1 MTPRETASVAVHP
14 SAATTVAFGGFRFDR
29 ANGILSRGGEEV
41 PLPPR
46 ALGVLSFL
54 LDRPG
59 RVVTKQ
65 ALLDGVWNGAY
76 VTETSLSEAV
86 SLLRQALGD
95 DAQRPL
101 YIQTVHRRG
110 YRFIAPLRP
119 EDAPGPREAPPHPAG
134 RGDAP
139 AAAEPAGD
147 RRFAGAAIAVAPG
160 TVLLPGTA
168 TPDLPVAGG
177 GRRDAASPAR
187 RPRRALLQGAAVAG
201 ALALLAG
208 AFLAG
213 RLTRPAAGP
222 APARQTRFAFAPPT
236 GRLLLSY
243 TPSLAVSP
251 DGQRIVYAAAAEDDG
266 DHWLFERPLAG
277 TTSRR
282 IQGTRGATAPFF
294 SPDGASLAFFAE
306 GELRRLPLGGGAPVS
321 LTEAREGGGSWGGDG
336 SIVFSSDKQ
345 GALLV
350 VPAAGGAPRRLTRP
364 DPARGEIAHWWPQV
378 LPGGEALVF
387 TAWHSTLHDARVEWL
402 SLRTGERRTLVV
414 GGAGGRHA
422 AGRLLW
428 ARPDGTVLAAP
439 FDVAAGRLT
448 GAPAPL
454 QPGVATHPF
463 WGFTQLA
470 TGGETLA
477 FLPAGPA
484 LGQRRLVRFDGA
496 AARDLP
502 APVRFYRN
510 LRVGPRGTLAATLLE
525 RDRSDVWLVDPIDG
539 ALSRLTFEAFNIE
552 PVWSPDGEWVAF
564 ASNRTGAFN
573 VHRRRADGSAPAELL
588 MPSGRHQHPASWSPD
603 GRELLFGEVGPE
615 TGFDIWVLE
624 LATRRTRPL
633 LRTPEHELYP
643 VFSPDGRWVAYSVEH
658 DGRWEVMVRSYPFPP
673 GGGGSWQVSVDGGT
687 EVTWR
692 PDGRALLYRWGPKV
706 WQVPVAPE
714 GRELNPAAPRRV
726 LERDDLALVAAAPG
740 GGLFAIV
747 EERAKEKGAAPR
759 EVQVVVGWESALPR
773 R

>member
-14 SAATTVAFGGFRFDR
+14 AAASTVAFGGFLFDR

-59 RVVTKQ
+59 RVVSKQ

-119 EDAPGPREAPPHPAG
+119 EEAPGPREAAPHPAG

-139 AAAEPAGD
+139 TPAAEPGGE
-147 RRFAGAAIAVAPG
+147 RRFATAVGTGARPAAESPAHPRRRALVRGAALAG
-160 TVLLPGTA
+160 TLAL
-168 TPDLPVAGG
+168 VAGG
-177 GRRDAASPAR
+177 
-187 RPRRALLQGAAVAG
+187 
-201 ALALLAG
+201 
-208 AFLAG
+208 FLAG
-213 RLTRPAAGP
+213 RLTRPGEGAAP
-222 APARQTRFAFAPPT
+222 APQTRFAFAPP
-236 GRLLLSY
+236 GGNELLSY

-251 DGQRIVYAAAAEDDG
+251 DGRRIVYAAAGQADG
-266 DHWLFERPLAG
+266 DHWLFERPLGA

-282 IQGTRGATAPFF
+282 IPGSRGAMAPFF
-294 SPDGASLAFFAE
+294 SPDGTALAFFAE
-306 GELRRLPLGGGAPVS
+306 GELRTLPLGGGTPVS
-321 LTEAREGGGSWGGDG
+321 LAEAREGGGSWGGDG
-336 SIVFSSDKQ
+336 TIVFSSDKQ
-345 GALLV
+345 DSLFV

-364 DPARGEIAHWWPQV
+364 DPARGEIAHWWPQR
-378 LPGGEALVF
+378 LPGAEAVVF

-402 SLRTGERRTLVV
+402 SLRTGERRTLVS
-414 GGAGGRHA
+414 GGAGGRYA

-448 GAPAPL
+448 APPAPL
-454 QPGVATHPF
+454 QAGVATHPF

-477 FLPAGPA
+477 FLPAGPP
-484 LGQRRLVRFDGA
+484 LGQRRLVRFDGT

-510 LRVGPRGTLAATLLE
+510 LRVGPRGKLAATLLD
-525 RDRSDVWLVDPIDG
+525 RDRSDVWLVDPMDG

-573 VHRRRADGSAPAELL
+573 VHRRRADGSAPPELL
-588 MPSGRHQHPASWSPD
+588 MPSARHQHPVSWSPD
-603 GRELLFGEVGPE
+603 GRELLFGEIAPE
-615 TGFDIWVLE
+615 TGFDVWVLD

-633 LRTPEHELYP
+633 LRAPGHELYP
-643 VFSPDGRWVAYSVEH
+643 AFSPDGRWVAYLVEH
-658 DGRWEVMVRSYPFPP
+658 DGRWEVMVRSYPFAP
-673 GGGGSWQVSVDGGT
+673 GGGGSWQVSVDGGA
-687 EVTWR
+687 EATWR
-692 PDGRALLYRWGPKV
+692 PDGRALIYRRGPKV
-706 WQVPVAPE
+706 WEVPVAPE
-714 GRELNPAAPRRV
+714 GRELNPGAPRRV
-726 LERDDLALVAAAPG
+726 LQRDDLVLVAAAPA
-740 GGLFAIV
+740 GGLYAIV
-747 EERAKEKGAAPR
+747 EDRAKQLGAAPR
-759 EVQVVVGWESALPR
+759 EIQVVVGWESALPQR
-773 R
+773 